1 MIKRGYGA
9 ASRGLWRRLSLVLR
23 SCRPLESS
31 NGWHNKCSH
40 APKHI
45 WAQFKG
51 NIRDT
56 GCNIMIKRVFTI
68 FILTLLLLF
77 SSPVYS
83 LDTSSKT
90 LEKYTKKISNKFTR
104 TYCNTTKFGI
114 SYDGALAFA
123 IGETNKEFKNNKL
136 NKLIDYS
143 LLKNSIVNDLE
154 NNCQVYDFAITSLEN
169 LKFN

>member
-1 MIKRGYGA
+1 MVK
-9 ASRGLWRRLSLVLR
+9 S
-23 SCRPLESS
+23 
-31 NGWHNKCSH
+31 
-40 APKHI
+40 
-45 WAQFKG
+45 
-51 NIRDT
+51 
-56 GCNIMIKRVFTI
+56 VFTI
-68 FILTLLLLF
+68 FILILLLLF

-83 LDTSSKT
+83 IDTSSDT

-114 SYDGALAFA
+114 SYEGALAFA
-123 IGETNKEFKNNKL
+123 IGETNKEFKKNKL

-154 NNCQVYDFAITSLEN
+154 NNCQVYDFAISNLEN

>member
-1 MIKRGYGA
+1 
-9 ASRGLWRRLSLVLR
+9 
-23 SCRPLESS
+23 
-31 NGWHNKCSH
+31 
-40 APKHI
+40 
-45 WAQFKG
+45 
-51 NIRDT
+51 
-56 GCNIMIKRVFTI
+56 MIKRVFTI

-77 SSPVYS
+77 NSPVYS
-83 LDTSSKT
+83 LDTSSKA

-136 NKLIDYS
+136 NKFIDYS

-154 NNCQVYDFAITSLEN
+154 NNCQVYDFAISKLEN

>member
-1 MIKRGYGA
+1 MIR
-9 ASRGLWRRLSLVLR
+9 
-23 SCRPLESS
+23 
-31 NGWHNKCSH
+31 
-40 APKHI
+40 
-45 WAQFKG
+45 
-51 NIRDT
+51 
-56 GCNIMIKRVFTI
+56 RVFTI
-68 FILTLLLLF
+68 FILSLLLLF

-136 NKLIDYS
+136 NKFIDYS

-154 NNCQVYDFAITSLEN
+154 NNCQVYDFAISKLEN

>member
-1 MIKRGYGA
+1 
-9 ASRGLWRRLSLVLR
+9 
-23 SCRPLESS
+23 
-31 NGWHNKCSH
+31 
-40 APKHI
+40 
-45 WAQFKG
+45 
-51 NIRDT
+51 
-56 GCNIMIKRVFTI
+56 MIKRVFTI
-68 FILTLLLLF
+68 FTLTLLLLF

-136 NKLIDYS
+136 NKFIDYS

-154 NNCQVYDFAITSLEN
+154 NNCQVYDFAITKLEN
-169 LKFN
+169 LKLN

>member
-1 MIKRGYGA
+1 
-9 ASRGLWRRLSLVLR
+9 
-23 SCRPLESS
+23 
-31 NGWHNKCSH
+31 
-40 APKHI
+40 
-45 WAQFKG
+45 
-51 NIRDT
+51 
-56 GCNIMIKRVFTI
+56 MIKRVFAI
-68 FILTLLLLF
+68 FTLTLLFLF

-90 LEKYTKKISNKFTR
+90 LEKYTKRIANKFTR

-114 SYDGALAFA
+114 SYEGALAFA

-154 NNCQVYDFAITSLEN
+154 NNCQVYDFAIGNLEN
-169 LKFN
+169 LKFH

>member
-1 MIKRGYGA
+1 MYKR
-9 ASRGLWRRLSLVLR
+9 
-23 SCRPLESS
+23 
-31 NGWHNKCSH
+31 
-40 APKHI
+40 
-45 WAQFKG
+45 Q
-51 NIRDT
+51 T
-56 GCNIMIKRVFTI
+56 
-68 FILTLLLLF
+68 LTLLFLF

-83 LDTSSKT
+83 LDTSSRI
-90 LEKYTKKISNKFTR
+90 LEKYTKKITNKFTR

-114 SYDGALAFA
+114 SDEGSLEFA

-154 NNCQVYDFAITSLEN
+154 NNCQVYDFAISNLEN

>member
-1 MIKRGYGA
+1 
-9 ASRGLWRRLSLVLR
+9 
-23 SCRPLESS
+23 
-31 NGWHNKCSH
+31 
-40 APKHI
+40 
-45 WAQFKG
+45 
-51 NIRDT
+51 
-56 GCNIMIKRVFTI
+56 MIKRVFTI
-68 FILTLLLLF
+68 LILTLLFLF
-77 SSPVYS
+77 NSPVHS

-114 SYDGALAFA
+114 SYEGALAFA

-136 NKLIDYS
+136 NKFIDYS

-154 NNCQVYDFAITSLEN
+154 NNCQLYDFSISKLEN

>member
-1 MIKRGYGA
+1 MIY
-9 ASRGLWRRLSLVLR
+9 
-23 SCRPLESS
+23 
-31 NGWHNKCSH
+31 
-40 APKHI
+40 
-45 WAQFKG
+45 
-51 NIRDT
+51 
-56 GCNIMIKRVFTI
+56 RVFSI
-68 FILTLLLLF
+68 FILTLRLIF

-83 LDTSSKT
+83 LDNSSIT

-154 NNCQVYDFAITSLEN
+154 KNCQVYDFAMSNLEN

>member
-1 MIKRGYGA
+1 MVR
-9 ASRGLWRRLSLVLR
+9 
-23 SCRPLESS
+23 
-31 NGWHNKCSH
+31 
-40 APKHI
+40 
-45 WAQFKG
+45 
-51 NIRDT
+51 
-56 GCNIMIKRVFTI
+56 RVFAVFT
-68 FILTLLLLF
+68 LTLLFLF

-90 LEKYTKKISNKFTR
+90 IDKYTKKISNKFTR

-114 SYDGALAFA
+114 SYEGALAFA

-154 NNCQVYDFAITSLEN
+154 NNCQVYDFALSNLEN

>member
-1 MIKRGYGA
+1 MIYRV
-9 ASRGLWRRLSLVLR
+9 LV
-23 SCRPLESS
+23 
-31 NGWHNKCSH
+31 
-40 APKHI
+40 I
-45 WAQFKG
+45 
-51 NIRDT
+51 
-56 GCNIMIKRVFTI
+56 FT
-68 FILTLLLLF
+68 LTLLFLF

-90 LEKYTKKISNKFTR
+90 LEKYTKKISSKFTR
-104 TYCNTTKFGI
+104 TYCNTSNFGI
-114 SYDGALAFA
+114 SYEGALAFA

-154 NNCQVYDFAITSLEN
+154 SNCQVYDFDISNLEN

>member
-1 MIKRGYGA
+1 
-9 ASRGLWRRLSLVLR
+9 
-23 SCRPLESS
+23 
-31 NGWHNKCSH
+31 
-40 APKHI
+40 
-45 WAQFKG
+45 
-51 NIRDT
+51 
-56 GCNIMIKRVFTI
+56 MIKRVFAI
-68 FILTLLLLF
+68 FFLTLLFLF

-83 LDTSSKT
+83 LDTSKT

-114 SYDGALAFA
+114 SYEGALAFA

-143 LLKNSIVNDLE
+143 LLKNLIVNDLE
-154 NNCQVYDFAITSLEN
+154 NNCQVYDFDFSKLEN

>member
-1 MIKRGYGA
+1 M
-9 ASRGLWRRLSLVLR
+9 
-23 SCRPLESS
+23 
-31 NGWHNKCSH
+31 
-40 APKHI
+40 
-45 WAQFKG
+45 
-51 NIRDT
+51 
-56 GCNIMIKRVFTI
+56 I

-77 SSPVYS
+77 NSPVYS

-90 LEKYTKKISNKFTR
+90 LEKYTKNISNKFAR

-136 NKLIDYS
+136 NKFIDYS

-154 NNCQVYDFAITSLEN
+154 NNCQVYDFAITKLEN

>member
-1 MIKRGYGA
+1 M
-9 ASRGLWRRLSLVLR
+9 V
-23 SCRPLESS
+23 
-31 NGWHNKCSH
+31 
-40 APKHI
+40 
-45 WAQFKG
+45 
-51 NIRDT
+51 
-56 GCNIMIKRVFTI
+56 KRVFTI
-68 FILTLLLLF
+68 FTLSVLLLF

-83 LDTSSKT
+83 IDTSSET

-136 NKLIDYS
+136 NKFIDYS

-154 NNCQVYDFAITSLEN
+154 NNCQVYDFAISKLEN

>member
-1 MIKRGYGA
+1 
-9 ASRGLWRRLSLVLR
+9 
-23 SCRPLESS
+23 
-31 NGWHNKCSH
+31 
-40 APKHI
+40 
-45 WAQFKG
+45 
-51 NIRDT
+51 
-56 GCNIMIKRVFTI
+56 MIKRVFTI

-77 SSPVYS
+77 NSPAYS

-90 LEKYTKKISNKFTR
+90 LEKYTKKISKKFTR
-104 TYCNTTKFGI
+104 TYCNTSKFGI

-136 NKLIDYS
+136 NKFIDYS

-154 NNCQVYDFAITSLEN
+154 NNCQVYDFDISNLEN